1 MTTIDTLATC
11 TQQNRDAVYT
21 LLRRYFTANRTLLLQ
36 SDLREGLLQTEQDCG
51 QSDMLRAFVFR
62 LQEGIFSSPWAYLA
76 LRPEIA
82 KWEFMRIHQE
92 HLIPEK
98 LTISEF

>member
-62 LQEGIFSSPWAYLA
+62 LQEGIFQLSLGLSGAAARNCQMGVHADSSGTPHSGK
-76 LRPEIA
+76 IN
-82 KWEFMRIHQE
+82 HQ
-92 HLIPEK
+92 
-98 LTISEF
+98 